1 MRVSSSSP
9 AACPSVS
16 LTCLNPSR
24 SSSRSAP
31 GRPWRRARLTSRSSS
46 SWKRRRLK
54 SPVSASRSAISWS
67 WFSRRLRSLM
77 STACMT
83 ISRSPSGPCVRLG
96 AVSAQMSCPS
106 LCLKRSSPA
115 AGRPASTLSS
125 IRRRMERSSGCTIAG
140 PTVPSSSDGSRPSM
154 AAKAGLHWMTSTL
167 PSSWTR
173 LTTMPT
179 GAEENAV
186 SNSERAAASSR
197 ATRSRSVTS
206 SDTPPIPTIRS
217 SASRTGNFS
226 DQTWRAL
233 PVRASGT
240 VSSKLMSS
248 PLLSTW
254 RSWAA
259 RWAEISGG
267 TVSESRL
274 PSNCSGDL
282 PRMPQVSGLAT
293 IQRSSVSRM

>member
-1 MRVSSSSP
+1 M
-9 AACPSVS
+9 
-16 LTCLNPSR
+16 
-24 SSSRSAP
+24 
-31 GRPWRRARLTSRSSS
+31 
-46 SWKRRRLK
+46 
-54 SPVSASRSAISWS
+54 
-67 WFSRRLRSLM
+67 
-77 STACMT
+77 
-83 ISRSPSGPCVRLG
+83 
-96 AVSAQMSCPS
+96 
-106 LCLKRSSPA
+106 
-115 AGRPASTLSS
+115 
-125 IRRRMERSSGCTIAG
+125 
-140 PTVPSSSDGSRPSM
+140 PSSSDGSRPSM

-186 SNSERAAASSR
+186 SKSERAAASSR

-248 PLLSTW
+248 PLLQHLAIVG
-254 RSWAA
+254 REMRGDLRRNGVREPVAEQLLGRLAEDAA
-259 RWAEISGG
+259 GLGVGHDPALVGVAHVDRHGAVVEN
-267 TVSESRL
+267 RL
-274 PSNCSGDL
+274 QPAAGIRELRLGRLLRRDVARRHRGSGDAAVAHD
-282 PRMPQVSGLAT
+282 RAEGRFVDRLAVEGAPAGT
-293 IQRSSVSRM
+293 